1 MKTEALERYLNS
13 FGKQVVNRAKGN
25 LQKAKGGGTNLE
37 KSISFKII
45 TDTDG
50 FSVQFFMDN
59 YGTFV
64 DKGVSGTAVGRS
76 FKDYK
81 GSTVSSPYK
90 YTSKQPP
97 SRVLDKWIV
106 KKTAVGRSFKDYK
119 GSTVSSPYKYTSKQP
134 PSRVLDKWIVKKN
147 IAPRDEKGRFMS
159 RKSISF
165 LIARSIKRKGIQGI
179 SFFQKPL
186 MLGLK
191 QFGKEMLGAV
201 KEDIING
208 LTTVK

>member
-25 LQKAKGGGTNLE
+25 LQKSKGGGTNLE
-37 KSISFKII
+37 KSLSFKVV
-45 TDTDG
+45 TSSEG
-50 FSVQFFMDN
+50 FSVQFYMDS

-64 DKGVSGTAVGRS
+64 DKGVSGTQVKRS

-81 GSTVSSPYK
+81 GRTISSPYK
-90 YTSKQPP
+90 YTTKQPP

-106 KKTAVGRSFKDYK
+106 KKG
-119 GSTVSSPYKYTSKQP
+119 
-134 PSRVLDKWIVKKN
+134 

-201 KEDIING
+201 KDDIING

>member
-25 LQKAKGGGTNLE
+25 LQKTKGGGTALE
-37 KSISFKII
+37 KSIDFKV
-45 TDTDG
+45 TNNAEG
-50 FSVQFFMDN
+50 FAVQFFMTN

-64 DKGVSGTAVGRS
+64 DKGVSGTNKVRS

-81 GSTVSSPYK
+81 GKVITSPYK
-90 YTSKQPP
+90 FGTGS
-97 SRVLDKWIV
+97 SRVGKSKGGMSGIMAKWV
-106 KKTAVGRSFKDYK
+106 KKK
-119 GSTVSSPYKYTSKQP
+119 GFQW
-134 PSRVLDKWIVKKN
+134 RDK
-147 IAPRDEKGRFMS
+147 KGRFMS
-159 RKSISF
+159 HKSMGYI
-165 LIARSIKRKGIQGI
+165 IARSIYSKGIKGI

-201 KEDIING
+201 KDDIING

>member
-37 KSISFKII
+37 KSLSFKVI
-45 TDTDG
+45 TSAEG
-50 FSVQFFMDN
+50 FSVQFYMDS

-64 DKGVSGTAVGRS
+64 DKGVSGTKVNRS

-81 GSTVSSPYK
+81 GRVISSPYK

-106 KKTAVGRSFKDYK
+106 KKG
-119 GSTVSSPYKYTSKQP
+119 
-134 PSRVLDKWIVKKN
+134 

-201 KEDIING
+201 KDDIING

>member
-1 MKTEALERYLNS
+1 MKTDNIEKYLNS

-37 KSISFKII
+37 NSISFKVI
-45 TDTDG
+45 TDADG
-50 FSVQFFMDN
+50 FAVQFYMSS

-64 DKGVSGTAVGRS
+64 DKGVSGTKVKRT
-76 FKDYK
+76 FKDYTGK
-81 GSTVSSPYK
+81 TIQSPYGYK
-90 YTSKQPP
+90 KIKDHSQPP

-106 KKTAVGRSFKDYK
+106 KKG
-119 GSTVSSPYKYTSKQP
+119 
-134 PSRVLDKWIVKKN
+134 

-165 LIARSIKRKGIQGI
+165 LIARSIGRNGIQGI

-186 MLGLK
+186 GLGLK
-191 QFGKEMLGAV
+191 QFGKDLLGSL
-201 KEDIING
+201 KEDIIEG
-208 LTTVK
+208 LITVK

>member
-1 MKTEALERYLNS
+1 MNTEALERYLNS

-25 LQKAKGGGTNLE
+25 LQKSKGGGTALE
-37 KSISFKII
+37 KSIDFKV
-45 TDTDG
+45 TNNAEG
-50 FSVQFFMDN
+50 FAVQFFMTN

-64 DKGVSGTAVGRS
+64 DKGVSGTNKTRS

-81 GSTVSSPYK
+81 GKVISSPYK
-90 YTSKQPP
+90 FGTGS
-97 SRVLDKWIV
+97 SRVGKAKGGMSGIMAKWV
-106 KKTAVGRSFKDYK
+106 KKK
-119 GSTVSSPYKYTSKQP
+119 GFQW
-134 PSRVLDKWIVKKN
+134 RDK
-147 IAPRDEKGRFMS
+147 KGRFMS
-159 RKSISF
+159 HKSMGYI
-165 LIARSIKRKGIQGI
+165 IARSIYSKGIQGI

-201 KEDIING
+201 KDDIING

>member
-1 MKTEALERYLNS
+1 MNTKSIENYLNS
-13 FGKQVVNRAKGN
+13 FGKQVVNRAKGG
-25 LQKAKGGGTNLE
+25 LQKSKGGGTNLE
-37 KSISFKII
+37 NSISFKVIS
-45 TDTDG
+45 DADG
-50 FSVQFFMDN
+50 FTVQFFMDS

-64 DKGVSGTAVGRS
+64 DKGVSGTDTQRK

-81 GSTVSSPYK
+81 GQVISSPYK
-90 YTSKQPP
+90 YTTKQPP

-106 KKTAVGRSFKDYK
+106 KKG
-119 GSTVSSPYKYTSKQP
+119 
-134 PSRVLDKWIVKKN
+134 

-165 LIARSIKRKGIQGI
+165 LIARSIKKNGIKST

-186 MLGLK
+186 GLGLK
-191 QFGKEMLGAV
+191 QFGKDLLGAV
-201 KEDIING
+201 KEDIIEG

>member
-1 MKTEALERYLNS
+1 MNTEALERYLNS

-25 LQKAKGGGTNLE
+25 LQKSKGGGTNLE
-37 KSISFKII
+37 KSLSFKVV
-45 TDTDG
+45 TSAEG
-50 FSVQFFMDN
+50 FSVQFYMDS

-64 DKGVSGTAVGRS
+64 DKGVSGTEVKRS

-81 GSTVSSPYK
+81 GRTISSPYK
-90 YTSKQPP
+90 YTTKQPP

-106 KKTAVGRSFKDYK
+106 KKG
-119 GSTVSSPYKYTSKQP
+119 
-134 PSRVLDKWIVKKN
+134 

-201 KEDIING
+201 KNDIING

>member
-25 LQKAKGGGTNLE
+25 LQKSKGGGTNLE
-37 KSISFKII
+37 KSIDFKVI
-45 TDTDG
+45 TDADG
-50 FSVQFFMDN
+50 FTVQFFMDS

-64 DKGVSGTAVGRS
+64 DKGVSGTNKRRS

-81 GSTVSSPYK
+81 GKTISSPYK
-90 YTSKQPP
+90 YTTKQPP

-106 KKTAVGRSFKDYK
+106 KKG
-119 GSTVSSPYKYTSKQP
+119 
-134 PSRVLDKWIVKKN
+134 

-165 LIARSIKRKGIQGI
+165 LIARSIKRNGIQGI

-191 QFGKEMLGAV
+191 QFGKDMLGAV